1 MLAEDERHFLYLL
14 KRLSYEVK
22 HLELPDNVNEY
33 FNLSFYEIAVYIRI
47 NIKYLK

>member
-1 MLAEDERHFLYLL
+1 MLTKDERHFLYLL
-14 KRLSYEVK
+14 KLLSYEVK
-22 HLELPDNVNEY
+22 HLELPDNANEY

>member
-14 KRLSYEVK
+14 KRLSYKVK

-33 FNLSFYEIAVYIRI
+33 FNLSFYEIDSVY
-47 NIKYLK
+47 